1 VLAEKWRKCG
11 HQLEFGIGIAQ
22 GYATLGMIGFE
33 GRVDYAAVGPT
44 TNLASRLCDA
54 AQGGQILISQRVCTA
69 VEDLVEIESVGDLT
83 LKGLRH
89 PVLAFNVVGLKE
101 ESQPA

>member
-1 VLAEKWRKCG
+1 
-11 HQLEFGIGIAQ
+11 
-22 GYATLGMIGFE
+22 MIGFE

-54 AQGGQILISQRVCTA
+54 AQSGQILISQRVLAA
-69 VEDLVEIESVGDLT
+69 VEELVEVESLGGLV
-83 LKGLRH
+83 LKGLRN

-101 ESQPA
+101 ERQSA